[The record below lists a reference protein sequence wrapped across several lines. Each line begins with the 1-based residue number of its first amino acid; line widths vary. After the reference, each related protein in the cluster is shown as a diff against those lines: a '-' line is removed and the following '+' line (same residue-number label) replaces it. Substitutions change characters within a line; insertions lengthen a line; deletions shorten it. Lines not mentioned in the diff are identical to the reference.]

1 VRLFLDTS
9 VLLAAAGSTKGAS
22 RFLFQMR
29 SACSWT
35 LLTTP
40 YCIEEA
46 LRNAPRVSRTALG
59 ILEGLLISQLEE
71 VPTRVSFDQ
80 VLIFPKKK
88 DRPVLI
94 TALTAGADYLLTL
107 DRADF
112 QSVLGPQI
120 YGMHIRTPELFLIEQ
135 REAGK
140 I

>member
-1 VRLFLDTS
+1 
-9 VLLAAAGSTKGAS
+9 
-22 RFLFQMR
+22 
-29 SACSWT
+29 
-35 LLTTP
+35 LTTP

-46 LRNAPRVSRTALG
+46 WRNAHRVSLTAFST
-59 ILEGLLISQLEE
+59 LEELLIPQIEE
-71 VPTRVSFDQ
+71 VPTRVSCDR
-80 VLIFPKKK
+80 VLVFAKKK

-112 QSVLGPQI
+112 QNVLGPQI